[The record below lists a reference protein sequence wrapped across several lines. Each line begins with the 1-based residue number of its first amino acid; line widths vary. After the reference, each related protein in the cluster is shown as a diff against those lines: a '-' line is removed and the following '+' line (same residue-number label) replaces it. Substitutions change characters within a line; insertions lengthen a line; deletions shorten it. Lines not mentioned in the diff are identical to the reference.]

1 MNWSLVFS
9 SLKLGLAK
17 KKKRNPFLDLIKN
30 KSRRLGMTRAIQN
43 TGFSCMKCGKEILP
57 LTNGSYRNHCPH
69 CLSSRHVDNKPGDRS
84 SQCKGLMKP
93 IGLRFNSKRLSS
105 SSPMHSLRRN
115 QGKQSSRLYCST
127 R

>member
-1 MNWSLVFS
+1 
-9 SLKLGLAK
+9 
-17 KKKRNPFLDLIKN
+17 
-30 KSRRLGMTRAIQN
+30 MTRAIQN

-93 IGLRFNSKRLSS
+93 IGLRFNSKKGYQVVHQCTRCGEIKVNKVADCTVQPDDTNKLILLQ
-105 SSPMHSLRRN
+105 SL
-115 QGKQSSRLYCST
+115 
-127 R
+127 